1 MPSSLTE
8 KTSILFVFFSV
19 TKRWS
24 PSVLN
29 PIWAGPTEAALR
41 GKPLTIGLR
50 RPFVPT
56 RNPAIVSLP
65 PTAAPLLS
73 TYKTRRL
80 TVRLMGCFPREGTVS
95 TCRRQVRRLTTMRD
109 SASASSPFHPFADV
123 LVFSKLEQ
131 ASRSLE
137 RPFRR
142 QAFLAPDGNVE
153 LGSKIPL
160 PAHFEECR

>member
-1 MPSSLTE
+1 
-8 KTSILFVFFSV
+8 SILFVFFSV

-95 TCRRQVRRLTTMRD
+95 TNRRPFSIILNTEMLSLPALTANRRRLG
-109 SASASSPFHPFADV
+109 ASIARAPWFPSPFPV
-123 LVFSKLEQ
+123 
-131 ASRSLE
+131 
-137 RPFRR
+137 
-142 QAFLAPDGNVE
+142 
-153 LGSKIPL
+153 PL
-160 PAHFEECR
+160 PPVGNTPVGQI